1 MKWKLDRIISIAT
14 LVTSAI
20 ALILVL
26 KRPQPVAQPLSP
38 AAQASNAQSFEN
50 KLEQLE
56 TPKTPGQP
64 PVEVHLS
71 ADELRAAL
79 AEAAKT
85 MPVAVQQSAVRTP
98 GAANSSS
105 QGLSSSAP
113 PSASSSPSTR
123 SSSQSNQSTSANLSA
138 LGLPSGADGSQGG
151 PITSADSVVGPGE
164 PDVKDY
170 QLSFE
175 GDIAKGQFLTEIG
188 GKSVWVTLA
197 GHLASKDGYATFDPT
212 EIKIGDLNVPV
223 SLVNDAL
230 QKKLSEQRDRMKLP
244 DNVGGFKVENG
255 EMVMTQR

>member
-1 MKWKLDRIISIAT
+1 MKWKLDRIVSVAT
-14 LVTSAI
+14 LITSVV

-26 KRPQPVAQPLSP
+26 KRPQPVAPPMSP
-38 AAQASNAQSFEN
+38 TARASNAQSFEN

-56 TPKTPGQP
+56 APKTPGQP

-79 AEAAKT
+79 AEAART
-85 MPVAVQQSAVRTP
+85 MPAAVEQSAGKTS
-98 GAANSSS
+98 GSINSSQM
-105 QGLSSSAP
+105 QGQSAP
-113 PSASSSPSTR
+113 AESS
-123 SSSQSNQSTSANLSA
+123 SSSQSSSANLSA
-138 LGLPSGADGSQGG
+138 LGLPSGADGSQSG
-151 PITSADSVVGPGE
+151 PLTSADSVVGPGE

-175 GDIAKGQFLTEIG
+175 GDIAKGQFLTEVG

-230 QKKLSEQRDRMKLP
+230 QKKLSEQRDRLKLP

>member
-1 MKWKLDRIISIAT
+1 MKWKLDRIVSIAT
-14 LVTSAI
+14 LVTSVV

-26 KRPQPVAQPLSP
+26 KRPQPVAPPMSP
-38 AAQASNAQSFEN
+38 IARASNAQSFEN

-56 TPKTPGQP
+56 APKTPGQP

-79 AEAAKT
+79 AEAART
-85 MPVAVQQSAVRTP
+85 MPAAVQQSAGKTS
-98 GAANSSS
+98 ASATSSS
-105 QGLSSSAP
+105 QAPGQSAP
-113 PSASSSPSTR
+113 AQAS
-123 SSSQSNQSTSANLSA
+123 SSSQSSSANLSA
-138 LGLPSGADGSQGG
+138 LGLPSGADGSQSG

-175 GDIAKGQFLTEIG
+175 GDIAKGQFLTEVG

-212 EIKIGDLNVPV
+212 EIKIGDLDVPV

-230 QKKLSEQRDRMKLP
+230 QKKLSEQRDRLKLP

>member
-1 MKWKLDRIISIAT
+1 MKWKLDRIVSIAT
-14 LVTSAI
+14 LVTSVV
-20 ALILVL
+20 ALVLVL
-26 KRPQPVAQPLSP
+26 KRPQPVAPPMSP
-38 AAQASNAQSFEN
+38 AAQASNAQSFEK

-56 TPKTPGQP
+56 APKTPGQP

-79 AEAAKT
+79 AEAVKT
-85 MPVAVQQSAVRTP
+85 MPAAVQQSAGRTQAGSNSP
-98 GAANSSS
+98 LQASANQSPSSS
-105 QGLSSSAP
+105 FSSS
-113 PSASSSPSTR
+113 ST
-123 SSSQSNQSTSANLSA
+123 QSNQSTSANLNA
-138 LGLPSGADGSQGG
+138 LGLPSGADGSQSG
-151 PITSADSVVGPGE
+151 PITSADSIVGPGE

-170 QLSFE
+170 QLNFE

>member
-1 MKWKLDRIISIAT
+1 MKWKLDRIVSIAT
-14 LVTSAI
+14 LVTSVV

-26 KRPQPVAQPLSP
+26 KRPQPVAPPMSP
-38 AAQASNAQSFEN
+38 TARASNAQSFEN

-56 TPKTPGQP
+56 APKAPGQP

-79 AEAAKT
+79 AEAART
-85 MPVAVQQSAVRTP
+85 MPAAVQQSAGKTS
-98 GAANSSS
+98 ASTSSSS
-105 QGLSSSAP
+105 QAPGQSAP
-113 PSASSSPSTR
+113 TEASSSSPS
-123 SSSQSNQSTSANLSA
+123 SSANLSA
-138 LGLPSGADGSQGG
+138 LGLPSRADGSQSG
-151 PITSADSVVGPGE
+151 PLTSADSVVGPGE

-175 GDIAKGQFLTEIG
+175 GDIAKGQFLTEVG

-212 EIKIGDLNVPV
+212 EIKIGDLDVPV

-230 QKKLSEQRDRMKLP
+230 QKKLSEQRDRLKLP